1 VTAVAESSTVR
12 ESDVPIADGRHLRVL
27 ETGEN
32 GAPALLFLHGSGPGV
47 TARANW
53 ENVMVGLG
61 DRFHCIAPDILGFGD
76 SSHPDPQPQGFKANA
91 EVRIDAL
98 FEMLETMGVTKVTL
112 VGNSMG
118 GMYALRIAQLR
129 PDLVEKMVLMGSGG
143 MPGLAPTPQLI
154 KLVTFFDEP
163 SLEAMTALLTE
174 FVHDKGAF
182 GERIE
187 EFAAGRMELVARPE
201 IEAAHRAMFGE
212 GEMLTFLPA
221 DLERLDVPTL
231 VVHGRQDV
239 IVPIECSYYLAE
251 HLPAADLYVMNEC
264 GHWTQVEQAERFR
277 TILRDFVDDHPER
290 ELFR

>member
-1 VTAVAESSTVR
+1 MTALADPALVR
-12 ESDVPIADGRHLRVL
+12 ESDVPIARGKHLRVL
-27 ETGEN
+27 ETGQP
-32 GAPALLFLHGSGPGV
+32 GASVLLFLHGSGPGV

-53 ENVMVGLG
+53 EGVMTGLG
-61 DRFHCIAPDILGFGD
+61 ERFHCIAPDILGFGD

-98 FEMLETMGVTKVTL
+98 LQLLDAMGVSKVTL

-118 GMYALRIAQLR
+118 GMYSLRLCQLR
-129 PDLVEKMVLMGSGG
+129 PDLVERMVLMGSGG

-154 KLVTFFDEP
+154 KLVTFFDDP

-174 FVHDKGAF
+174 FVHDKAAF

-187 EFAAGRMELVARPE
+187 DFAAGRMELVARPE
-201 IEAAHRAMFGE
+201 IEAAHRGMFGE
-212 GEMLTFLPA
+212 GEMLSFSPA
-221 DLERLDVPTL
+221 ELARLDVPTL

-239 IVPIECSYYLAE
+239 IVPLEGSYYLAE
-251 HLPAADLYVMNEC
+251 HLPQADLYVINRC

-277 TILRDFVDDHPER
+277 TILRDFVDDR
-290 ELFR
+290 L